1 MYLEFGTQQLKNEV
15 EIVFYHQGKISFK
28 ELYML
33 LDEGTC
39 LFNFDPH
46 QVGAPISCD
55 YVKFLFVHYFKL
67 DLNINSPYLCGFF
80 VVVVFD

>member
-1 MYLEFGTQQLKNEV
+1 
-15 EIVFYHQGKISFK
+15 
-28 ELYML
+28 ML

-67 DLNINSPYLCGFF
+67 DLNIYIYIYIYIPLALVGA
-80 VVVVFD
+80 

>member
-1 MYLEFGTQQLKNEV
+1 MIDLLVLLF
-15 EIVFYHQGKISFK
+15 IQGKISFK

-46 QVGAPISCD
+46 QVNIINLISQS
-55 YVKFLFVHYFKL
+55 V
-67 DLNINSPYLCGFF
+67 FF
-80 VVVVFD
+80 SVFYNVTDN

>member
-1 MYLEFGTQQLKNEV
+1 
-15 EIVFYHQGKISFK
+15 
-28 ELYML
+28 ML

-80 VVVVFD
+80 VVIVFD

>member
-1 MYLEFGTQQLKNEV
+1 
-15 EIVFYHQGKISFK
+15 
-28 ELYML
+28 ML

-46 QVGAPISCD
+46 QVGALISCD

>member
-1 MYLEFGTQQLKNEV
+1 
-15 EIVFYHQGKISFK
+15 
-28 ELYML
+28 ML

-55 YVKFLFVHYFKL
+55 YFCLSIILSLILIYIYIYIYIYIPLALV
-67 DLNINSPYLCGFF
+67 GA
-80 VVVVFD
+80 